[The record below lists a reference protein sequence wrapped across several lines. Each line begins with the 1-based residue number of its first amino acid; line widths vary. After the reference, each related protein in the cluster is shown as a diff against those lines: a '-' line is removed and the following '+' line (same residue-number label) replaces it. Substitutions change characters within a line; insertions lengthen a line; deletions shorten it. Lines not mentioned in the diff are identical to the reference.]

1 MKTLD
6 RSERQVLLR
15 KYVQSGLEYDKALD
29 KLNEFHNYLK
39 DMQKKL
45 SATGKSNKDMGA
57 RFKDEF
63 WTLCQKL
70 ER

>member
-15 KYVQSGLEYDKALD
+15 KYVQSGLEYKEALK

-45 SATGKSNKDMGA
+45 SVAGKEKKDIEMK
-57 RFKDEF
+57 FKQEF
-63 WTLCQKL
+63 WDLCQKL
-70 ER
+70 EK

>member
-15 KYVQSGLEYDKALD
+15 KYVQSGLEYTKAL
-29 KLNEFHNYLK
+29 KKVNNFHNYLK

-45 SATGKSNKDMGA
+45 SAAGRKNKDIEMK
-57 RFKDEF
+57 FKEEF
-63 WTLCQKL
+63 WNLCQKL